1 MQALVG
7 GAGIPTPEVG
17 FQSERKQDPFSRNHS
32 VGLNILMCPAHDR
45 CLPTGSLC
53 FGELKGS
60 RTDRKAS
67 WARRQKPRVL
77 VFTGTSTCCVTLE
90 EALSPLGL
98 CYPIVGLDGH

>member
-45 CLPTGSLC
+45 AYQLVRSALGNLKVAEQTERRHGPGGRNPGSWSSLAHQ
-53 FGELKGS
+53 L
-60 RTDRKAS
+60 A
-67 WARRQKPRVL
+67 V
-77 VFTGTSTCCVTLE
+77 
-90 EALSPLGL
+90 
-98 CYPIVGLDGH
+98 